1 MEEALPVQPKDPRER
16 LAKAADAAVRKGI
29 VTLENALDMEKWQAC
44 PGCGTK
50 VFFKD
55 VRALTEGLKFF
66 MDYGFGKPA
75 TQKPPEA
82 EKKPE
87 GKKLEDMP
95 DDELWALLKTLED
108 GSGKA
113 VSGSPQEAAG

>member
-1 MEEALPVQPKDPRER
+1 MAATPKDPRER

-44 PGCGTK
+44 PKCGTR

-55 VRALTEGLKFF
+55 VRALTEALKFF

-75 TQKPPEA
+75 TQAPKKTEA
-82 EKKPE
+82 PTKTR
-87 GKKLEDMP
+87 KLEDLT
-95 DDELWALLKTLED
+95 DEELEILLTDL
-108 GSGKA
+108 GGHSGKTHVGPA
-113 VSGSPQEAAG
+113 EEAAGQ

>member
-1 MEEALPVQPKDPRER
+1 MAQPKDPRER

-44 PGCGTK
+44 PKCGTK

-55 VRALTEGLKFF
+55 VRALTEALKFF

-75 TQKPPEA
+75 TQAPKKAEETTKVKAIEDWTDEELEA
-82 EKKPE
+82 
-87 GKKLEDMP
+87 KLR
-95 DDELWALLKTLED
+95 ELE
-108 GSGKA
+108 GSGGKTD
-113 VSGSPQEAAG
+113 GGAA